1 MEQEIQ
7 VKLHMSVSINAKY
20 DEKELAEI
28 VERNIGFK
36 NNAKHIH
43 SLSFIEERG
52 IYSDG
57 ELSNWNHIYKEER
70 TKSDENKNNK
80 PY

>member
-36 NNAKHIH
+36 NNGKYIH

-70 TKSDENKNNK
+70 KKSD
-80 PY
+80 